1 MISWPPGSSPS
12 VPESFT
18 AVHCHEQVVQRF
30 RQSWVRKGAIAQRGI
45 RQLAHH
51 CNLERR
57 HNFATLDTEDRSAQ
71 DLVRFAIHDGLHE
84 TAGLVH
90 LQGPCDRSHRQLRDA
105 NVPLLRASFRFG
117 QANPAQLWIDKDRIG
132 HLTIGS
138 RGVPLF
144 EEIGAD
150 DTEIIVRNMRERRPA
165 LDVAECVDGASR
177 SFEAVVYLDEA
188 AIVRF
193 NPSRRKAQGVRV
205 RRSPCGDQ
213 QMRTGQ
219 SGRMA
224 VLLDL
229 QLNAPVNLSD
239 MNRSC
244 LQQDLNTV
252 LLQDLGNFSRDVGVL
267 ASKQLASRLNNR
279 HTTAE
284 ALKQLSK
291 LQTNVATA

>member
-1 MISWPPGSSPS
+1 MTSWPPGSSPS

-71 DLVRFAIHDGLHE
+71 DLVRFAIHDGFHE

-105 NVPLLRASFRFG
+105 NVPVLRASFRFG
-117 QANPAQLWIDKDRIG
+117 QADPAQLRIDKDRIG
-132 HLTIGS
+132 HLTIVS
-138 RGVPLF
+138 RGVLLF
-144 EEIGAD
+144 EEISAD

-244 LQQDLNTV
+244 LEQDLNTV

-284 ALKQLSK
+284 APEQLSK
-291 LQTNVATA
+291 LQTNVATP